1 MLARNLILA
10 ACLSAGY
17 LTTPTTATA
26 QATAPTPSERGKIVE
41 VDGVPNS
48 PRQQNKHYVVLVSL
62 DGFRYDYP
70 KEWGAP
76 NITELARTGATAPD
90 GMLPSYPSVTF
101 PNHVTLVTGLYPEH
115 HGIVGNVFYDPVRR
129 ALYSYTSPQTNSDG
143 TWYKGTP
150 LWSLAEQQQ
159 MRAAS
164 FFWPGSEAMIAGE
177 RPDEYVHFDDKYD
190 DGKRI
195 DQVIAWLKLPPA
207 KRPHFITLYYSNT
220 DHAGHLY
227 GPDSTEERDQVHHVD
242 TLIGELKDQL
252 DATHLPIDL
261 IIVADH
267 GMVKVQ
273 GDWIT
278 LDKYADLSHFRTD
291 GNLLYPE
298 TEADAQKAYK
308 SFRAHP
314 DPRFTA
320 YRRSDVPPYLHFSE
334 SPREGDPVI
343 VPNGPYLIRAH
354 ENTRKPPIGEHGY
367 DVTRMPEM
375 KALFVANGPD
385 IRPGTKLA
393 SFPNVDVYD
402 FISKILGLKPAP
414 NDGEL
419 KPLRPA
425 LLHP

>member
-1 MLARNLILA
+1 MFDRHLFLI
-10 ACLSAGY
+10 ACLSTGM
-17 LTTPTTATA
+17 LTPIGVAA
-26 QATAPTPSERGKIVE
+26 QALPPDTSERGKIVE
-41 VDGVPNS
+41 VDGLPNS
-48 PRQQNKHYVVLVSL
+48 PRQQKKHYVVLVSL

-76 NITELARTGATAPD
+76 NINELARAGATAPD
-90 GMLPSYPSVTF
+90 GMLPSYPSITF

-115 HGIVGNVFYDPVRR
+115 HGIVSNVFYDPDRR
-129 ALYSYTSPQTNSDG
+129 ALYSYTSPLTNSDG
-143 TWYKGTP
+143 SWYKGTP

-177 RPDEYVHFDDKYD
+177 RPDEYVHFDDKFD
-190 DGKRI
+190 DDKRI
-195 DQVIAWLKLPPA
+195 DQVIEWLKLPPA

-220 DHAGHLY
+220 DHAGHIY

-242 TLIGELKDQL
+242 ALIGELKRDL

-261 IIVADH
+261 IVLADH
-267 GMVKVQ
+267 GMVKVE

-278 LDKYADLSHFRTD
+278 LDKYADLTHFKTDGMLLYADTEGDAEKAYESFRT
-291 GNLLYPE
+291 
-298 TEADAQKAYK
+298 
-308 SFRAHP
+308 HP

-320 YRRSDVPPYLHFSE
+320 YRRADVPSYLHFNE
-334 SPREGDPVI
+334 NAREGDPVI
-343 VPNGPYLIRAH
+343 VPNGPYIFRAH
-354 ENTRKPPIGEHGY
+354 ETTRKPPVGEHGY

-375 KALFVANGPD
+375 KAIFVANGPD
-385 IRPGTKLA
+385 IRPGTKLS

-402 FISKILGLKPAP
+402 FIAKLLGLKPAP
-414 NDGEL
+414 NDGDL

-425 LLHP
+425 LKHR